1 MKKILFSIL
10 AAAAVAVSCTKFAED
25 APIVFTDAE
34 APEVTAKTTGDN
46 QIYVTVTGKQSTSF
60 FTYAVIE
67 GKAEKIDSVALL
79 KGSYASYAVKLDD
92 EPVAEVVDFAETQI
106 VKLSVTGLTSNTTYT
121 VYAVAS
127 NAQGKVSPVVTAS
140 ATTTDGTNPQLIYEK
155 YQSAEKDSLLTFSVP
170 FDDPV
175 SVGKDAEVTAHFFAR
190 YGGTDAEG
198 CFVEQKSVTIPEDCI
213 LADGNVLYVYVP
225 EEEYVPGAYVSITYA
240 EGTVENALGAGCV
253 AFEDASVAY
262 DSEAKEV
269 VWNGIC
275 AQYKNVAFK
284 LSLKPEGDDEAD
296 DDTPGKADDEEDED
310 EEGDE
315 YEIFSDWESLV
326 MKSYAQTKYPLAGRK
341 KTTAVISVVDG
352 DGRTVSYTGK
362 QLAIVDNT
370 EGIVGV
376 ALDEDPGF
384 GTYVSY
390 KIAAESIL
398 DIYGNTNEEFTVT
411 KGYFCSYGYTLDDII
426 GTYIVAGT
434 SYWSSYG
441 LDETANWVIAKSDNA
456 KKGNIMITTY
466 WDYECDYPI
475 YGTFD
480 GDSGIL
486 YIPHYQIFKTVTDPD
501 ADGAKVGDLYFTC
514 NTDSANAVL
523 QIRVPAKGVLTGIN
537 MYFGYYC
544 EAEDAYEKQGGW
556 WNLFTAISGTRE

>member
-79 KGSYASYAVKLDD
+79 KGGFASNAVKIDD
-92 EPVAEVVDFAETQI
+92 KPVAAVLNFAETQV

-127 NAQGKVSPVVTAS
+127 NAQGKVSSVVTAS
-140 ATTTDGTNPQLIYEK
+140 ATTTDGTNPQLIYDK
-155 YQSAEKDSLLTFSVP
+155 YESAEKDSLLAFAVP

-175 SVGKDAEVTAHFFAR
+175 SVGKAAEVTAHFFAR
-190 YGGTDAEG
+190 YGGKDAEG
-198 CFVEQKSVTIPEDCI
+198 NFVEQKSVTIPADYI
-213 LADGNVLYVYVP
+213 AADGSVLYVYVP
-225 EEEYVPGAYVSITYA
+225 EEEYVPGAYVSITYS
-240 EGTVENALGAGCV
+240 EGTVVNALGAGCA
-253 AFEDASVAY
+253 AFEYASVAY
-262 DSEAKEV
+262 DSTEQAV

-284 LSLKPEGDDEAD
+284 LSLKPEGDGEAD

-315 YEIFSDWESLV
+315 FEIFSDWESLV
-326 MKSYAQTKYPLAGRK
+326 MKSYAQTGYPLAGRK
-341 KTTAVISVVDG
+341 KTTAAISVVDG
-352 DGRTVSYTGK
+352 DGRTVSYTGQ
-362 QLAIVDNT
+362 QLTIVDNT
-370 EGIVGV
+370 EGIIGV

-390 KIAAESIL
+390 TVAAESVL
-398 DIYGNTNEEFTVT
+398 DIYGNSNEEFTVT
-411 KGYFCSYGYTLDDII
+411 KGYFCSYGYTADDII
-426 GTYIVAGT
+426 GTYAV
-434 SYWSSYG
+434 SSYNAFTG
-441 LDETANWVIAKSDNA
+441 AKSPVYSFAVEASDDAEKGNIVITDYLGIKGKIYAKFDFDNGFFSV
-456 KKGNIMITTY
+456 KKGNIFSGDKTSGYCTY
-466 WDYECDYPI
+466 FYE
-475 YGTFD
+475 
-480 GDSGIL
+480 DSEA
-486 YIPHYQIFKTVTDPD
+486 IF
-501 ADGAKVGDLYFTC
+501 
-514 NTDSANAVL
+514 N
-523 QIRVPAKGVLTGIN
+523 VPAAGVITSEYYIGAATVVNGSMTGYAQDEAGN
-537 MYFGYYC
+537 TLLLYYFV
-544 EAEDAYEKQGGW
+544 AERQ
-556 WNLFTAISGTRE
+556 